1 MLIILGVSVVA
12 LVGWKVFDRIYPKPQ
27 ARKVDDFKPNPVF
40 SGTNFISPNPK
51 TWDHKSG
58 AGRYRAYKFQCSI
71 SPNTA
76 MVMGR
81 DVEMK
86 IPIDYKITEFT
97 ILASPKN
104 NEVHYVHLGTTQ
116 YHCDLDPVSHC
127 LCIQELYRET
137 LDQEFLKKL
146 MGMMLTYEIL
156 DSYRSD
162 HWENE
167 EFIKINQ
174 KIVEALEDES
184 DANILKR
191 SVDATPQNIVNDLTQ
206 AAA

>member
-1 MLIILGVSVVA
+1 
-12 LVGWKVFDRIYPKPQ
+12 
-27 ARKVDDFKPNPVF
+27 
-40 SGTNFISPNPK
+40 
-51 TWDHKSG
+51 
-58 AGRYRAYKFQCSI
+58 
-71 SPNTA
+71 
-76 MVMGR
+76 
-81 DVEMK
+81 
-86 IPIDYKITEFT
+86 
-97 ILASPKN
+97 
-104 NEVHYVHLGTTQ
+104 
-116 YHCDLDPVSHC
+116 
-127 LCIQELYRET
+127 LYRET